1 MVIGIK
7 YCGGCNPRYQRE
19 AFVKKLKARFPSHT
33 YVTLKEQKKCDI
45 WLLVCGCPA
54 ACVSGEGLIA
64 LKQRFLLTSMK
75 EFAGVED
82 YLKEEE
88 RKEREQEEKEQEEK
102 EQEER
107 EQEEKEQEQE
117 KDRKEGLKA
126 ECRREEN
133 RREEKPYEENGIR
146 HLHLGESATI
156 TKTFYKEDADKF
168 ALLTGDRNRLHT
180 DREFAGK
187 QWFARPVVHGVL
199 TASLIST
206 VMGMLLP
213 GHGTILMSENLE
225 FINPVYFGDTIEA
238 TVTFT
243 SFRETKKFYVGEFYG
258 ECKNQRGETVVTGTA
273 RQMMM
278 KSLFC
283 VEREEK

>member
-19 AFVKKLKARFPSHT
+19 ALVKKLKARFPSHT

-54 ACVSGEGLIA
+54 ACVSDEGLIA
-64 LKQRFLLTSMK
+64 VKQRFLLTSMK
-75 EFAGVED
+75 EFVGVEA
-82 YLKEEE
+82 YLEKED
-88 RKEREQEEKEQEEK
+88 QEEKEQK
-102 EQEER
+102 
-107 EQEEKEQEQE
+107 QE
-117 KDRKEGLKA
+117 KDRKEEL
-126 ECRREEN
+126 RREES
-133 RREEKPYEENGIR
+133 RRKDTRQEKKQYEENGIR
-146 HLHLGESATI
+146 YLHLGESASF

-180 DREFAGK
+180 DREFAGR

-206 VMGMLLP
+206 VMGMILP

-225 FINPVYFGDTIEA
+225 FINPVYFGDTVEA

-278 KSLFC
+278 KTLFC
-283 VEREEK
+283 VEREAEEKRSGAETI

>member
-19 AFVKKLKARFPSHT
+19 ALVKKLKTRFPSHT
-33 YVTLKEQKKCDI
+33 YVTLKEQKECDI

-54 ACVSGEGLIA
+54 ACVSDDGLIA
-64 LKQRFLLTSMK
+64 VKQRFLLTSMK
-75 EFAGVED
+75 EFVGIED
-82 YLKEEE
+82 YLLKEEQKE
-88 RKEREQEEKEQEEK
+88 KERQEDKQ
-102 EQEER
+102 
-107 EQEEKEQEQE
+107 
-117 KDRKEGLKA
+117 
-126 ECRREEN
+126 
-133 RREEKPYEENGIR
+133 YEENGIR
-146 HLHLGESATI
+146 YLHLGERASF

-180 DREFAGK
+180 DREFAEK

-206 VMGMLLP
+206 VMGTILP

-225 FINPVYFGDTIEA
+225 FINPVYFGDTVEA
-238 TVTFT
+238 TVTFI

-258 ECKNQRGETVVTGTA
+258 ECKNQRGETVATGTA

-278 KSLFC
+278 KTLFC
-283 VEREEK
+283 VEDEEKEKTEDGI

>member
-19 AFVKKLKARFPSHT
+19 ALVKKLKARFPSHT
-33 YVTLKEQKKCDI
+33 YVTLREQKKCDI

-54 ACVSGEGLIA
+54 ACVSEEGLIA
-64 LKQRFLLTSMK
+64 VKQRFLLTSMK
-75 EFAGVED
+75 EFVSVED
-82 YLKEEE
+82 YLEKEEQKE
-88 RKEREQEEKEQEEK
+88 KEQKEKEREEKEREEKEQK
-102 EQEER
+102 
-107 EQEEKEQEQE
+107 KE
-117 KDRKEGLKA
+117 KDEKEGLMSELRQEDKQYA
-126 ECRREEN
+126 AS
-133 RREEKPYEENGIR
+133 GIR
-146 HLHLGESATI
+146 YLHLGESASF

-180 DREFAGK
+180 DREFVEK

-206 VMGMLLP
+206 VMSMVLP

-225 FINPVYFGDTIEA
+225 FINPVYFGDTVEA

-278 KSLFC
+278 KTLFC
-283 VEREEK
+283 VEGEEKEKTEDGI

>member
-7 YCGGCNPRYQRE
+7 YCGGCNPRYPRE
-19 AFVKKLKARFPSHT
+19 ALVKRLKARFPSHT

-45 WLLVCGCPA
+45 WIFVCGCPA

-64 LKQRFLLTSMK
+64 VKQSFRLTGMK
-75 EFAGVED
+75 EFAEVEK
-82 YLKEEE
+82 YLEKA
-88 RKEREQEEKEQEEK
+88 EQEEIGQKEQK
-102 EQEER
+102 QEDVIRCLRTGER
-107 EQEEKEQEQE
+107 AS
-117 KDRKEGLKA
+117 L
-126 ECRREEN
+126 
-133 RREEKPYEENGIR
+133 
-146 HLHLGESATI
+146 S
-156 TKTFYKEDADKF
+156 KTFYKEDADKF

-180 DREFAGK
+180 DRAFAEK

-206 VMGMLLP
+206 VMGTVLP

-243 SFRETKKFYVGEFYG
+243 SCRETKKFYVGEFYG

-278 KSLFC
+278 KTLFC
-283 VEREEK
+283 VTTAAELEQE

>member
-19 AFVKKLKARFPSHT
+19 ALVKKLKARFPSHT

-64 LKQRFLLTSMK
+64 VKQRFLLTSMK
-75 EFAGVED
+75 EFAGIED
-82 YLKEEE
+82 YLEKEEQKE
-88 RKEREQEEKEQEEK
+88 KEREEKEEK
-102 EQEER
+102 
-107 EQEEKEQEQE
+107 
-117 KDRKEGLKA
+117 KDKGEKEGLRTELRQGDKQYA
-126 ECRREEN
+126 AS
-133 RREEKPYEENGIR
+133 GIR
-146 HLHLGESATI
+146 SLHLGESASL

-180 DREFAGK
+180 DREFAEK

-206 VMGMLLP
+206 VMGMTLP
-213 GHGTILMSENLE
+213 GHGTILMSENVE
-225 FINPVYFGDTIEA
+225 FINPVYFGDTVEA

-278 KSLFC
+278 KTLFR
-283 VEREEK
+283 VEGEEKEKTENGI